1 MARWTSPLIAARDT
15 TIKKMRRMTSLS
27 RANDGD
33 QFKALLILSLA
44 TALVNNLIGASESAV
59 ADSSSAWQFS
69 PKKSSLDQQP
79 GGVSSI
85 IRKVLTVRGGGSF
98 GRSNKAKAH
107 ELFDDL
113 DVDDNDDYVDDGYEY
128 EYEYEYSELPENE
141 DLEYEYYSDEDNGDY
156 IEFDEDADVTNDDD
170 FISSGRTYKSFRRW
184 GKTQSNDED
193 DETEIDYEGT
203 TRTEEQSVTAR
214 KHLLAN
220 LFSSNNDCD
229 KFVDDDGLDDDLM
242 ENEYEEE
249 LDNHQAIATKKIPK
263 AQPKLTAMK
272 ARKSSKVSKS
282 RSWWQKKSQTTRKRP
297 NTRRRQTGRKLSSR
311 ASFIAPPFYSG
322 GGGSHGSLHK
332 GSSLFT
338 ADWLSSLSGALTIII
353 RPMGN
358 VIRTITC
365 TVPTTISRW
374 INTSWSLLCNTIDFM
389 LYGPVDGV
397 STTGI
402 ATREGGLSGI
412 FASTPITAMSSIVI
426 LGLLTVMISKRW
438 SESGVG
444 GSRLRADDVED
455 EELEFLRRDFDAA
468 NPSSKDRIAKL
479 ITKRKQLLT
488 KLRRSSG
495 NDRPKSRRRQR
506 KFTIK
511 SIQTWWKE
519 RPSFPSIAIIEPQHL
534 RNQQQPLDQE
544 VSRLQKQLTVSE
556 QERAILQQDVKH
568 LQDKLQRLQHE
579 ARQLRLG
586 KNMSPKADQSRSMS
600 RMEVER
606 RKPADELGKERERM
620 LLRDSIVGA
629 GRNDLDMT
637 KTPRRRLL
645 DGVTIVREIDLER
658 EGGGSNNGRT
668 TWKAL

>member
-1 MARWTSPLIAARDT
+1 MDFTSDLRRGIHQ
-15 TIKKMRRMTSLS
+15 KMRRMTSW
-27 RANDGD
+27 ANDGD

-44 TALVNNLIGASESAV
+44 TALVNNLIGASSAEPSAV
-59 ADSSSAWQFS
+59 ADYSFSAWQFS

-79 GGVSSI
+79 GAGSI

-128 EYEYEYSELPENE
+128 EYEYSELPENE
-141 DLEYEYYSDEDNGDY
+141 DVEYEYYSDEDNGDY
-156 IEFDEDADVTNDDD
+156 TEFDEDADVTNDDD

-184 GKTQSNDED
+184 GKTKSNDED
-193 DETEIDYEGT
+193 NETEIDYEGT

-263 AQPKLTAMK
+263 AQPKFTAMK

-311 ASFIAPPFYSG
+311 DSFIAPPFYSG
-322 GGGSHGSLHK
+322 GGGSHRSLHK

-338 ADWLSSLSGALTIII
+338 ADWLSSLSGALPIII
-353 RPMGN
+353 RPMGY

-397 STTGI
+397 TTTGI
-402 ATREGGLSGI
+402 ATRDGGLSGL
-412 FASTPITAMSSIVI
+412 FASTPITAMSSVVI

-479 ITKRKQLLT
+479 IIKRKQLLA

-495 NDRPKSRRRQR
+495 NYRPKSRRRQR

-519 RPSFPSIAIIEPQHL
+519 RPSLQSIAIIEPQHL
-534 RNQQQPLDQE
+534 RNQQQPLGQE

-556 QERAILQQDVKH
+556 QERAILKQDVKH

-629 GRNDLDMT
+629 GRNDLDM
-637 KTPRRRLL
+637 KQTPRRRLL

>member
-1 MARWTSPLIAARDT
+1 
-15 TIKKMRRMTSLS
+15 MRRMTSLS
-27 RANDGD
+27 RTNDGD

-44 TALVNNLIGASESAV
+44 TALVNNLIGASSAEPSAV
-59 ADSSSAWQFS
+59 ADYSFSAWQFS

-79 GGVSSI
+79 GAGSI

-128 EYEYEYSELPENE
+128 EYSELPENE

-156 IEFDEDADVTNDDD
+156 TEFDEDADVTNDDD

-193 DETEIDYEGT
+193 NETEIDYEGT

-249 LDNHQAIATKKIPK
+249 MDNHQAIATKKIPK
-263 AQPKLTAMK
+263 AQPKFTAMK

-311 ASFIAPPFYSG
+311 DSFIAPPFYSG
-322 GGGSHGSLHK
+322 GGGSHRSLHK

-397 STTGI
+397 TTTGI
-402 ATREGGLSGI
+402 ATRDGGLSGL
-412 FASTPITAMSSIVI
+412 FASTPITAMSSVVI

-519 RPSFPSIAIIEPQHL
+519 RPSLQSIAIIEPQHL
-534 RNQQQPLDQE
+534 RNQQQPLGQE

-556 QERAILQQDVKH
+556 QERAILKQDVKH

-620 LLRDSIVGA
+620 LLRDSIVCA
-629 GRNDLDMT
+629 GRNDLDMK

-658 EGGGSNNGRT
+658 EGGGINNVRT